1 MPFVV
6 TIVVALLVSSYLLFD
21 PSAGVAKFMQLTKMD
36 WDFKSFILILGIGYI
51 ALAWI
56 SENYVFPRLAKYLG
70 ALKIFVTGK
79 PKKRKEYKVILEG
92 MRALQ

>member
-6 TIVVALLVSSYLLFD
+6 TIVVALLFSSYLLFD

-36 WDFKSFILILGIGYI
+36 WDFKTFILLLGIGYI
-51 ALAWI
+51 AIAWV
-56 SENYVFPRLAKYLG
+56 SENYVFPRVAKYLG
-70 ALKIFVTGK
+70 ALKTFVSGK
-79 PKKRKEYKVILEG
+79 PKKRKQYKNVLQE